1 MTPEDDQIYQR
12 AKPAMQWR
20 RIIRSEYA
28 QLVRACESSSEADR
42 LLDRAYDAALSGERR
57 HRRGT
62 GRPRARLSCDDTA
75 RWFILKWVC
84 EPRAERTGNAWRFAS
99 LREDAFLGYALRD
112 WLDEQGRYP
121 FSEQAESTELEYVGG
136 IIRRD

>member
-75 RWFILKWVC
+75 RWFVLKWV
-84 EPRAERTGNAWRFAS
+84 AEERPERQGTALSFAF
-99 LREDAFLGYALRD
+99 LREDAFCGYAIRD
-112 WLDEQGRYP
+112 WLDKNNRYP
-121 FSEQAESTELEYVGG
+121 FEGLPDSTGLEYVGG